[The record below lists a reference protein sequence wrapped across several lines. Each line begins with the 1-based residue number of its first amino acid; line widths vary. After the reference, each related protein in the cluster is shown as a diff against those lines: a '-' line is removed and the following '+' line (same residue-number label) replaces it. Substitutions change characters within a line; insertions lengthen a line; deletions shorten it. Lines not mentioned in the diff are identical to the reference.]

1 MAQRGTLFLVAG
13 PSGAGKDSLIAAARA
28 AFAEDPHYVFPRRHI
43 TRPEGAGG
51 EDHIE
56 VSPAVFET
64 AKREGAYSLT
74 WRSHGLS
81 YGIPVGIE
89 EALSDGS
96 SVVINVSR
104 AVLDEVRRRFQP
116 AKIVLVT
123 APPHVLAER
132 LSARGRESA
141 ADVFERMERAHYAP
155 PSGPDVVTIENSGK
169 LADAAKAFIAALC
182 GEGRN

>member
-1 MAQRGTLFLVAG
+1 VTERGTLFLIVG

-28 AFAEDPHYVFPRRHI
+28 TLAEDPDFIFPRRHI
-43 TRPEGAGG
+43 TRPEAAGG

-64 AKREGAYSLT
+64 AKRGGAYSLT

-89 EALSDGS
+89 EALADGC

-104 AVLDEVRRRFQP
+104 SVLEEARRRYQP
-116 AKIVLVT
+116 LWIIVVT
-123 APPHVLAER
+123 APWHVLSER
-132 LSARGRESA
+132 LSRRGRETA
-141 ADVFERMERAHYAP
+141 ADIAARIARAGDDS
-155 PSGPDVVTIENSGK
+155 PSGPDVVTIENAGE
-169 LADAAKAFIAALC
+169 LAEAVKKFIAALC
-182 GEGRN
+182 DGRRR